1 MGLFNLAFCILKV
14 IVRSFVNT
22 TRYLDFGT
30 LIIILYREKG
40 VDLLVNQ
47 SLRLV
52 YAYLDEIGEEYDDFL
67 VLILCQNLQVRMAL
81 S

>member
-1 MGLFNLAFCILKV
+1 MGLFNLAFCIWKV

-22 TRYLDFGT
+22 IRYLGLGT
-30 LIIILYREKG
+30 LLIILYREKG

-47 SLRLV
+47 SLRLL

-67 VLILCQNLQVRMAL
+67 VLIFCQNLQVRMAL
-81 S
+81 P